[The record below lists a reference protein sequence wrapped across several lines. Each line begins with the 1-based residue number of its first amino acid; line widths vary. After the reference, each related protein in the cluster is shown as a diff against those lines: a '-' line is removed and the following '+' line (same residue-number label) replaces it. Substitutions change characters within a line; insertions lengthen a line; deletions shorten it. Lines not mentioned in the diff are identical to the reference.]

1 MCFAFLLRTALAK
14 ETDSERHQ
22 TILSINRKG
31 ELMILVIFIG
41 GIFVWPMI
49 AMMLEKIRDKKN
61 YLFSLLYL
69 TIYTEVLIAFACWSL
84 KN

>member
-1 MCFAFLLRTALAK
+1 
-14 ETDSERHQ
+14 
-22 TILSINRKG
+22 
-31 ELMILVIFIG
+31 MILVIFIG

-69 TIYTEVLIAFACWSL
+69 TIYTEALIAFVCWSL